1 MTPCAANGSLQHS
14 ACRMLSLVLVLFAAS
29 TLLAQSGATYYV
41 ATNGSD
47 GNPGTFA
54 APWLTVQHA
63 ATTATAGATV
73 YVMGGVYNQIVSFPN
88 SGTQGSPITFQSYP
102 GQTAILDGTGLAVS
116 GTQGLITISGARSYI
131 TISGFEI
138 RNLSTTKTS
147 AVPCGVWITGSGTGV
162 QIQNNL
168 IHNIVSPGKGN
179 GCGLFA
185 YGTSQTPISGLI
197 VNGNELYD
205 LQTGESESMTLNG
218 NVTNFQ
224 VTNNLVHDNYNI
236 GIDIIGY
243 EKTGPTGYDQAMLGV
258 VSGNTVYNI
267 SGIVNSGETD
277 EYDAD
282 GLYCDGCAYVTWEKN
297 VVFQTDYG
305 IETTSENQ
313 LCGSNGTDW
322 ASGTIGVGTPA
333 TGKLP
338 CYGMYNTVRN
348 NLFYE
353 ANSCGMSIG
362 GYAKA
367 TTKGGGSNGGGS
379 SYHDVFVN
387 NTLYDNGAQPGN
399 ADEGEPSGDYQI
411 QYQVGSAQADYFE
424 NNVIYSGSP
433 NIWIND
439 YNNSTTQ
446 TTGTGP
452 YPAPPATLN
461 YNSYFSMAGYAEGTS
476 IVWEAFNG
484 YTNFANW
491 QSVTG
496 EDANSVNADP
506 QFVALGAAPPDF
518 DTSPGSPA
526 IGAGSSTS
534 ISCSVG
540 WCDPNGSS
548 PNSIYGSTDFLGNP
562 RTNGST
568 IDIGAYQNTG
578 VAVSNSIS
586 VNLSSLAN
594 SLEPGQSTTLT
605 ATVTATPGGA
615 GVPSGTVNFMVGST
629 LLQTQ
634 TLFPTSANTSAA
646 SLPLN
651 AVQLT
656 PGTNQLTAVYSGNSI
671 APCCSPTEPPG
682 GSQTPNPVYPGA
694 TSSSISV
701 SFQGSPGIYNPANNT
716 SLTGSS
722 QNFQWFGNASAT
734 AYWLDI
740 GMEQGGNEYYSSG
753 SLSSST
759 LSQTANSL
767 PLNGSTIWARWYYL
781 IGGSWQ
787 YTDYSYTA
795 LGASSTIAGI
805 TSPVNNSTFTSSS
818 ATFTWNWV
826 GATGYWINVGS
837 TPGGNQYFQ
846 SGNLGNVLT
855 KTVNGLPT
863 NGSTVYVTLYSLNH
877 GVWLSN
883 AYTYTAYNVAAGDA
897 VMTTPAPNSTL
908 TGSTVTFDWTAGSGA
923 TAYWIDI
930 GSSAGG
936 NNYYSSGN
944 LGNVLTDT
952 VSGLPTNGNTLYVTL
967 YSLIGGTWSPNAYTY
982 TAFSASSATGMVTTP
997 MPGSTLTSSTVTF
1010 DWTAGSPGPY
1020 SYWMDV
1026 GNTAG
1031 GNNYYS
1037 SGNLGNVTTTTVSG
1051 LPTDGSMIYV
1061 TLYTLISGSW
1071 VGNAYTYTA
1080 LNSTSGLATMQT
1092 PTPGTTISGTTATF
1106 NWSGDSNATAY
1117 WVDIGSSAGG
1127 NDIYSSGNLGTAL
1140 TTTVTTLPANGSEI
1154 YVSLYSYVG
1163 GQWVNNP
1170 VTYTSGP

>member
-1 MTPCAANGSLQHS
+1 MPRAWSRSLQF
-14 ACRMLSLVLVLFAAS
+14 CTLWTLVLFAS
-29 TLLAQSGATYYV
+29 ISLFAQSGTTYYV

-47 GNPGTFA
+47 GNPGTLA
-54 APWLTVQHA
+54 APWLTIQHA

-73 YVMGGVYNQIVSFPN
+73 YVMGGVYNQIVTFPN
-88 SGTQGSPITFQSYP
+88 SGTLGSPITFQSYP
-102 GQTAILDGTGLAVS
+102 GQTAIIDGTGLAVS
-116 GTQGLITISGARSYI
+116 GTTGLVTISGIRSYI

-147 AVPCGVWITGSGTGV
+147 GVPCGVWITGSGTGV

-185 YGTSQTPISGLI
+185 YGTTQAPITGLI

-205 LQTGESESMTLNG
+205 LQTGESESMTFNG

-224 VTNNLVHDNYNI
+224 ITNNLVHDNYNI

-267 SGIVNSGETD
+267 SGIANSGETN

-297 VVFQTDYG
+297 VIFQTDYG

-313 LCGSNGTDW
+313 LCGANGTDW
-322 ASGTIGVGTPA
+322 ASGTIGVGTAA

-353 ANSCGMSIG
+353 ANSCGMSLG

-379 SYHDVFVN
+379 SFHDVFVN

-399 ADEGEPSGDYQI
+399 ADEGEPSGDFQI

-424 NNVIYSGSP
+424 NNVIYSGAP
-433 NIWIND
+433 NIWING

-461 YNSYFSMAGYAEGTS
+461 YNSYFSLPGYAEGTS
-476 IVWEAFNG
+476 IVWEAFSG

-506 QFVALGAAPPDF
+506 QFVAVAATPPNL
-518 DTSPGSPA
+518 DTNPGSPA

-548 PNSIYGSTDFLGNP
+548 PTSIYGSTDFLGNP
-562 RTNGST
+562 RTSGSSV
-568 IDIGAYQNTG
+568 DIGAYQNTG
-578 VAVSNSIS
+578 VPISNTIA
-586 VNLSSLAN
+586 VNLSSLAS
-594 SLEPGQSTTLT
+594 SLQPGQSTTLT

-615 GVPSGTVNFMVGST
+615 GVPSGTVSFMVGST

-634 TLFPTSANTSAA
+634 TLFPTSATTSAA
-646 SLPLN
+646 SLPLY
-651 AVQLT
+651 AVQLASGSNT
-656 PGTNQLTAVYSGNSI
+656 LTAVYSGNSI
-671 APCCSPTEPPG
+671 APCCSPTNPPG
-682 GSQTPNPVYPGA
+682 GSQTQTPTYPGA
-694 TSSSISV
+694 TSSPISV
-701 SFQGSPGIYNPANNT
+701 SFGGSPGIYNPVNNA

-722 QNFQWFGNASAT
+722 QNFQWLGNASAT
-734 AYWLDI
+734 AYSLDI
-740 GMEQGGNEYYSSG
+740 GAEQGGNEYYQSG
-753 SLSSST
+753 SLPSST
-759 LSQTANSL
+759 LSQTVPL
-767 PLNGSTIWARWYYL
+767 PINGSTIWARWYYL
-781 IGGSWQ
+781 VGGSWA
-787 YTDYSYTA
+787 YIDYSYTA

-805 TSPVNNSTFTSSS
+805 TSPVNTSTFTGSS

-826 GATGYWINVGS
+826 GATGYWIDAGS

-863 NGSTVYVTLYSLNH
+863 NGSTVYVTLYSLNS
-877 GVWLSN
+877 GVWFSN
-883 AYTYTAYNVAAGDA
+883 SYTYTAYLSAPA
-897 VMTTPAPNSTL
+897 VLTSPSPSGSTL
-908 TGSTVTFDWTAGSGA
+908 GSGGSQTFTWAAATGA
-923 TAYWIDI
+923 TAYWLDI
-930 GSSAGG
+930 GSGPGG
-936 NNYYSSGN
+936 NQYYQSRSLSSTT
-944 LGNVLTDT
+944 LTET
-952 VSGLPTNGNTLYVTL
+952 VNGLPTNASQIFVTL
-967 YSLIGGTWSPNAYTY
+967 YSQIGGVWRSNAYNFY
-982 TAFSASSATGMVTTP
+982 TFNSSSALATIQTP
-997 MPGSTLTSSTVTF
+997 PPPGPLSGNQVTF
-1010 DWTAGSPGPY
+1010 TW
-1020 SYWMDV
+1020 
-1026 GNTAG
+1026 
-1031 GNNYYS
+1031 
-1037 SGNLGNVTTTTVSG
+1037 
-1051 LPTDGSMIYV
+1051 
-1061 TLYTLISGSW
+1061 
-1071 VGNAYTYTA
+1071 
-1080 LNSTSGLATMQT
+1080 NSD
-1092 PTPGTTISGTTATF
+1092 P
-1106 NWSGDSNATAY
+1106 NATAY
-1117 WVDIGSSAGG
+1117 WVDISNIAAGG
-1127 NDIYSSGNLGTAL
+1127 NDLDQSGNLGTAQTL
-1140 TTTVTTLPANGSEI
+1140 TVYNMPANSTTV
-1154 YVSLYSYVG
+1154 YVTLYSLVG
-1163 GQWVNNP
+1163 GQWLSTSA
-1170 VTYTSGP
+1170 TYTSGP